1 MAHSQGDALRILFIK
16 HALAYPRAT
25 GHDIRCFEMLRAFH
39 RLGHQVALATVAPSA
54 HQALEEIGIPC
65 FSLSEASADAQYSK
79 TALGYWQER
88 FRNYWGI
95 SEDVIRAV
103 PGVAARFEA
112 DVVVGLGLDIL
123 AHLANAGNRVKV
135 WYAGDEFIVHHLS
148 QVKLSD
154 PHTYSNSFYAVIMG
168 LYERSYA
175 SALDRVWVVSAT
187 EQWPMR
193 SLAGVRNVDV
203 IANGVDTEYFAPSQ
217 ILSVANSAVFW
228 GRLDF
233 GPNIQALDWFCQR
246 IWPEVRRR
254 VPTAVLT
261 VMGFSAGAQVRALAD
276 SPGIRLVCDAP
287 DIRSIVAENR
297 IAILPMISGG
307 GIKNKLLEAAA
318 MGKAI
323 VCTSRALGGLRSTPP
338 AVVVDDENEWVES
351 IVRLWEAD
359 DERHSLEKSARS
371 WILEHH
377 TWESAA
383 RDALRGLDGSL
394 AQAGRAA
401 RPMPTHARSASL
413 ISRRSSRDH
422 RILFV
427 KRSLAFP
434 RVTGHDVHGFELL
447 RALQQAGCQTALAT
461 IRPPSHQ
468 SLEQLNVG
476 WYSLADGAEDQP
488 AVQLS
493 RLQERF
499 RSYWGVSHGTI
510 HAVAAAGN
518 KFDASV
524 VVGVGLDVLPYLAGV
539 GPRKKIW
546 YAADEWVLHHLSQ
559 IRATQPATYGELG
572 SAMLRG
578 AYERAYASSI
588 DRVWVVSDTERRAM
602 RLLAGVRHVDVI
614 PNGVDFDYF
623 SRPGDIRQRPNSA
636 AFWGRLDFVPNVQG
650 LVWFC
655 DHVWPHLL
663 RQVPAA
669 RFTIMGFNAGGTV
682 RELARR
688 PGIQLLADVPDIR
701 PAAAEA
707 EVVVLPLISRGGIK
721 NKLLEAA
728 AMRSTIVCTTN
739 ACSGLRTTPPA
750 VIVDHT
756 QEWVDAILRLWE
768 TPAERQRLGTE
779 ARAWAI
785 AHHSWKATAEDA
797 LRALDAVYSTESR

>member
-1 MAHSQGDALRILFIK
+1 MAHSPGDALRILFIK

-39 RLGHQVALATVAPSA
+39 RLGHQVALATVGPSA
-54 HQALEEIGIPC
+54 NQALEEIGIPC
-65 FSLSEASADAQYSK
+65 FTLQHTSADGKYAK

-88 FRNYWGI
+88 FRTFWGI
-95 SEDVIRAV
+95 SEEVIRAV
-103 PGVAARFEA
+103 PRVADEFEA

-123 AHLANAGNRVKV
+123 SHLANAGNRVRV
-135 WYAGDEFIVHHLS
+135 WYAADEFIVHHLS

-154 PHTYSNSFYAVIMG
+154 PRTYSSLPDAAIMG
-168 LYERSYA
+168 LYERSFA
-175 SALDRVWVVSAT
+175 SALDRVWVVSAA
-187 EQWPMR
+187 EQRPMR
-193 SLAGVRNVDV
+193 NLAGMRNVDV
-203 IANGVDTEYFAPSQ
+203 IANGVDTEYFAPSP
-217 ILSVANSAVFW
+217 LPSVANSAVFW

-233 GPNIQALDWFCQR
+233 GPNIQALDWFCDR

-254 VPTAVLT
+254 VPTGVLT

-276 SPGIRLVCDAP
+276 LPGIRLVCDAP

-338 AVVVDDENEWVES
+338 AVIVDGENEWVES
-351 IVRLWEAD
+351 LVRLWESD
-359 DERHSLEKSARS
+359 DERHSLEKTARS

-377 TWESAA
+377 TWEAAA

-394 AQAGRAA
+394 AGVDRA
-401 RPMPTHARSASL
+401 PKPVPTQTSSASP
-413 ISRRSSRDH
+413 ISRRSNRDH

-447 RALQQAGCQTALAT
+447 RALQQAGCKTALAT
-461 IRPPSHQ
+461 IRQPSQQ
-468 SLEQLNVG
+468 SLEQLNAD
-476 WYSLADGAEDQP
+476 WYPLADGTDNQP
-488 AVQLS
+488 PVRLS
-493 RLQERF
+493 RWQERF
-499 RSYWGVSHGTI
+499 RSYWGVSHETI

-524 VVGVGLDVLPYLAGV
+524 VVGIGLDVLPYLAGV
-539 GPRKKIW
+539 GPREKIW

-559 IRATQPATYGELG
+559 IRPTQPATYGELR

-588 DRVWVVSDTERRAM
+588 DRAWVVSETERRAM
-602 RLLAGVRHVDVI
+602 RLLAGIKRVDVI

-623 SRPGDIRQRPNSA
+623 SRPSGIRQTPNSA
-636 AFWGRLDFVPNVQG
+636 VFWGRLDFVPNVQG

-669 RFTIMGFNAGGTV
+669 RFTIMGFNAVGTV

-688 PGIQLLADVPDIR
+688 PGIQLLTDVPDIR
-701 PAAAEA
+701 PTAAEA

-728 AMRSTIVCTTN
+728 AMASTIVCTTN

-750 VIVDHT
+750 VIVDRDR
-756 QEWVDAILRLWE
+756 EFVDAILKLWR
-768 TPAERQRLGTE
+768 TPAERQRLGAET
-779 ARAWAI
+779 RAWAV
-785 AHHSWKATAEDA
+785 AHHSWRAAAEDA
-797 LRALDAVYSTESR
+797 LTALEQR